1 MGLPGNWVCMDIA
14 KIRKK
19 AKERE
24 AGKRPENG
32 PAPQDVV
39 IGASPHAEVE
49 AEIQE
54 EIIPEEVQHA
64 EPETKR
70 DEPHAQEPSGNNNQE
85 CDGDQVELL
94 TFRLGT
100 EEFAF
105 KVSEV
110 GEILRLQKMTKVPTM
125 QNYVIG
131 ITSLRGKII
140 PVLDL
145 KTRLNLKEEGKA
157 PEYGT
162 GENPGGSRESKI
174 LIIDGPQG
182 PIGATID
189 RVMGVVSLAKDR
201 VLDPPA
207 HLNEAEIHYIE
218 GIVILEK
225 RFISVL
231 RAADTMNIEI
241 G

>member
-1 MGLPGNWVCMDIA
+1 MDIA

-24 AGKRPENG
+24 AGKRS
-32 PAPQDVV
+32 ADQAVPQDAV
-39 IGASPHAEVE
+39 IEASLQEEVK
-49 AEIQE
+49 AEIQKQVM
-54 EIIPEEVQHA
+54 PEDAQYP
-64 EPETKR
+64 EPETKK
-70 DEPHAQEPSGNNNQE
+70 DGPYSQEASGNNTQE
-85 CDGDQVELL
+85 GDDGQVELL
-94 TFRLGT
+94 TFSIGT

-105 KVSEV
+105 KVAEV
-110 GEILRLQKMTKVPTM
+110 EEIIRLQKMTKVPTLL
-125 QNYVIG
+125 NYVIG

-145 KTRLNLKEEGKA
+145 KARLNLKHTGEA

-162 GENPGGSRESKI
+162 EANPGGGREAKI
-174 LIIDGPQG
+174 LIIDGPKG
-182 PIGATID
+182 FIGATID
-189 RVMGVVSLAKDR
+189 RVIGVVSLARDR
-201 VLDPPA
+201 VLEPPA
-207 HLNEAEIHYIE
+207 HLNEAEIKYIE

-231 RAADTMNIEI
+231 RAEDTMNIEI

>member
-1 MGLPGNWVCMDIA
+1 MDIA
-14 KIRKK
+14 RIRKK

-24 AGKRPENG
+24 AGKQSADQ
-32 PAPQDVV
+32 PAPQDAV
-39 IGASPHAEVE
+39 IEALSQTEAK

-54 EIIPEEVQHA
+54 QVISEEVQPS
-64 EPETKR
+64 EPETKKN
-70 DEPHAQEPSGNNNQE
+70 ESSAQEPSGSNKQE
-85 CDGDQVELL
+85 GDDRSVELL
-94 TFRLGT
+94 TFSLGT

-105 KVSEV
+105 KVAEV
-110 GEILRLQKMTKVPTM
+110 QEILRLQKMTKVPTL

-145 KTRLNLKEEGKA
+145 KARLNLKHSGEA

-162 GENPGGSRESKI
+162 EENPGGNRKAKI

-182 PIGATID
+182 FIGATID
-189 RVMGVVSLAKDR
+189 RVMGVVRIAKDR
-201 VLDPPA
+201 VLEPPA
-207 HLNEAEIHYIE
+207 HLNEAEIKYIE

-231 RAADTMNIEI
+231 RAEDTMNIEI

>member
-1 MGLPGNWVCMDIA
+1 MDIA

-24 AGKRPENG
+24 AGKRSEVR
-32 PAPQDVV
+32 PAPQDAAVK
-39 IGASPHAEVE
+39 ASYETE
-49 AEIQE
+49 AKTEIQE
-54 EIIPEEVQHA
+54 QVIPEEVRHPG
-64 EPETKR
+64 PETKK
-70 DEPHAQEPSGNNNQE
+70 DESDKQEPSGNNTLAGNNAE
-85 CDGDQVELL
+85 EGDSGLVELL
-94 TFRLGT
+94 TFSLGR

-105 KVSEV
+105 KVAEV
-110 GEILRLQKMTKVPTM
+110 QEIIRLQKMTRVPTM
-125 QNYVIG
+125 RNYVIG

-145 KTRLNLKEEGKA
+145 KARLNLKNTGEA

-162 GENPGGSRESKI
+162 EEDPGGGRASKI
-174 LIIDGPQG
+174 LIIDGPKG
-182 PIGATID
+182 FIGAAID
-189 RVMGVVSLAKDR
+189 RVIGVVSLPKNR

-207 HLNEAEIHYIE
+207 HLSEVEMKYIE
-218 GIVILEK
+218 GIVIIEK

-231 RAADTMNIEI
+231 RAQDAMNIEI

>member
-1 MGLPGNWVCMDIA
+1 MDIA

-19 AKERE
+19 ARE
-24 AGKRPENG
+24 LETGKRPEDR
-32 PAPQDVV
+32 PAPQDAG
-39 IGASPHAEVE
+39 IEASSPIEEKPEMKAEVM
-49 AEIQE
+49 
-54 EIIPEEVQHA
+54 PEEVQPA
-64 EPETKR
+64 GPETKKN
-70 DEPHAQEPSGNNNQE
+70 EPPAQELSGSNIQ
-85 CDGDQVELL
+85 DGDDDQVELL
-94 TFRLGT
+94 TFSLGT

-110 GEILRLQKMTKVPTM
+110 EEILRLQKMTKVPTM

-145 KTRLNLKEEGKA
+145 KARLMLKAAGEA

-162 GENPGGSRESKI
+162 EENPGGGRESKI
-174 LIIDGPQG
+174 LIIDGPLG
-182 PIGATID
+182 FIGATID

-201 VLDPPA
+201 VLEPPA
-207 HLNEAEIHYIE
+207 HLTEAEIKYIE
-218 GIVILEK
+218 VIVILEK

-231 RAADTMNIEI
+231 RAEDTMNIEI

>member
-1 MGLPGNWVCMDIA
+1 MDIA

-19 AKERE
+19 AKEQE
-24 AGKRPENG
+24 TGKQSEDQT
-32 PAPQDVV
+32 APQDALIPASAQTVV
-39 IGASPHAEVE
+39 Q
-49 AEIQE
+49 AEIQGQVISE
-54 EIIPEEVQHA
+54 NVQPP
-64 EPETKR
+64 EPETIQV
-70 DEPHAQEPSGNNNQE
+70 PSYTQEPSGDDNQE
-85 CDGDQVELL
+85 GDHGHVELL
-94 TFRLGT
+94 TFSIGK

-105 KVSEV
+105 EV
-110 GEILRLQKMTKVPTM
+110 GEVEEIIRLQKMTKVPTI

-145 KTRLNLKEEGKA
+145 KARLNLKHTGEA

-162 GENPGGSRESKI
+162 EENPGGSRESKI
-174 LIIDGPQG
+174 LIIEGPKG
-182 PIGATID
+182 FIGATID
-189 RVMGVVSLAKDR
+189 RVLGVVSVPKNR
-201 VLDPPA
+201 VLEPPA
-207 HLNEAEIHYIE
+207 HLNEAEIKYIR

-231 RAADTMNIEI
+231 RAEDTMNIEI